1 MKRKEPADLV
11 LVRLYVDDLLITGS
25 DIGEIEAFKRRMKS
39 EFEMTDLG
47 ELTYFLGLEFVKTN
61 KGIVLH

>member
-11 LVRLYVDDLLITGS
+11 LVRLYVDDFLITGS